1 MASDEEAIDRRRM
14 RPSLL
19 APALLA
25 PRLRHV
31 RWIGGG
37 SGAGKSTVARQLTAT
52 YGLRLYRTDD
62 TIAEHV
68 RRSRS
73 TDTPLL
79 DAFLAMDM
87 DERWANR
94 SPEVMLKTFPWFAG
108 EGFDLIMEDLLALAE
123 DPLVLAEGFRLLPRL
138 VALLLSRPNQAVWLV
153 PTPAFRR
160 AAFDSREFTW
170 AIPMKT
176 SKPERT
182 LSNLLVR
189 DHLFTQ
195 EVVKEASALQLRV
208 IEVDGTVSVDEMIRH
223 VANHLDLSAP

>member
-138 VALLLSRPNQAVWLV
+138 VAP
-153 PTPAFRR
+153 
-160 AAFDSREFTW
+160 
-170 AIPMKT
+170 
-176 SKPERT
+176 
-182 LSNLLVR
+182 
-189 DHLFTQ
+189 LF
-195 EVVKEASALQLRV
+195 S
-208 IEVDGTVSVDEMIRH
+208 
-223 VANHLDLSAP
+223 

>member
-1 MASDEEAIDRRRM
+1 MASDEEATDRRRM

-25 PRLRHV
+25 ARLRHV

-37 SGAGKSTVARQLTAT
+37 SRAGKSTVTRQLAAT

-108 EGFDLIMEDLLALAE
+108 EGFDLIMEDLLAFAE

-138 VALLLSRPNQAVWLV
+138 VAPLLSRPNQAVWLV
-153 PTPAFRR
+153 STPAFRR
-160 AAFDSREFTW
+160 AAFDSRGFTW
-170 AIPMKT
+170 EIPTKT
-176 SKPERT
+176 SKPERA

-195 EVVKEASALQLRV
+195 GVVKEASALQLRV
-208 IEVDGTVSVDEMIRH
+208 LEVDGTVSVDEMIGH
-223 VANHLDLSAP
+223 VANHLGLSAP

>member
-1 MASDEEAIDRRRM
+1 MGRDEEAPDRRRM

-37 SGAGKSTVARQLTAT
+37 SGAGKSTVACQLAADH
-52 YGLRLYRTDD
+52 GLRLYRTDD
-62 TIAEHV
+62 TIAEHA

-123 DPLVLAEGFRLLPRL
+123 NPLVLAEGFRLLPRL
-138 VALLLSRPNQAVWLV
+138 VAPLLSRPNQAVWLV

-170 AIPMKT
+170 EIPTKT
-176 SKPERT
+176 SKPERA
-182 LSNLLVR
+182 LSNLLFR

>member
-1 MASDEEAIDRRRM
+1 MAPDPLARR
-14 RPSLL
+14 LQ
-19 APALLA
+19 
-25 PRLRHV
+25 HV

-37 SGAGKSTVARQLTAT
+37 SGAGKSTVARQLAADH
-52 YGLRLYRTDD
+52 GLRLYRTDD
-62 TIAEHV
+62 TIAEHA

-73 TDTPLL
+73 TYTPLL

-123 DPLVLAEGFRLLPRL
+123 NPLVLAEGFRLLPRL
-138 VALLLSRPNQAVWLV
+138 VAPLLSRPNQAVWLV

-160 AAFDSREFTW
+160 AAFDSRESTW
-170 AIPMKT
+170 EIPTKT
-176 SKPERT
+176 SKPERA
-182 LSNLLVR
+182 LSNLLVH

-208 IEVDGTVSVDEMIRH
+208 IEVDGTVSVNEMIGH